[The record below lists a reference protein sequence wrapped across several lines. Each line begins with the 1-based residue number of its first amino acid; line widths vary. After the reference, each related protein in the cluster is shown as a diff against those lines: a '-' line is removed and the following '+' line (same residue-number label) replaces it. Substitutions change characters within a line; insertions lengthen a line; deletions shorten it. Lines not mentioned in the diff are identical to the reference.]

1 MCRGLELLLEQPEA
15 SQDLD
20 CVTMGPSGEWFLS
33 NKKGKAWWGGVS
45 QEFERHVKGRE
56 DRITFIDFGVE
67 GRYLVRY
74 REAEVSRDWSNT

>member
-1 MCRGLELLLEQPEA
+1 
-15 SQDLD
+15 
-20 CVTMGPSGEWFLS
+20 
-33 NKKGKAWWGGVS
+33 VS